1 MFLRKEQVTA
11 RSRYLSSRVKNT
23 FLYEE
28 KLKYLFLK
36 GCFIMETI
44 KVKYKVSFGPVTGLL
59 ITSLAFAVVVNASMK
74 AADYLEK
81 NKLVKIGKGLNDLV
95 KTMDDID
102 KRHYKGKEE
111 TE

>member
-36 GCFIMETI
+36 GCFIMNEI
-44 KVKYKVSFGPVTGLL
+44 RIKYKVSFGPVTGLL
-59 ITSLAFAVVVNASMK
+59 ITSLAYAILVDASLRYDNYKQHKKLIKLGESVKSLGETLTDVNK
-74 AADYLEK
+74 KQEK
-81 NKLVKIGKGLNDLV
+81 
-95 KTMDDID
+95 
-102 KRHYKGKEE
+102 ESE
-111 TE
+111 